1 VRGKT
6 ALITG
11 GAAGIGKRIAYELA
25 EFGVHLVINYRS
37 SKKEAVSLANE
48 LSSKFGTDNLTVQG
62 DITKLTDCQKV
73 ADHALS
79 HFEGIDILIH
89 NAGPY
94 LHERKV
100 MADYSIE
107 EWNDLINGNL
117 NALFYLCKYFIPGM
131 RKNGWGRI
139 ISIGFDRAET
149 APGWIYRSA
158 FAAAKSGA
166 ASLTKTIALEEAENG
181 ITANMVCPGDI
192 VEEWKE
198 KEIAQAQGVL
208 DPEMPVGRPG
218 TGQDIARVIAF
229 LTHENSDFI
238 TGSVIPVTGGK
249 DVLGKVFRK

>member
-79 HFEGIDILIH
+79 HFEGVDILIH

-131 RKNGWGRI
+131 RKKGWGRI

-198 KEIAQAQGVL
+198 KEIVQAQGVL
-208 DPEMPVGRPG
+208 DPEMPVRRPG